1 MTEDRDQAAAAEPAN
16 GLEEEAQLLDAAE
29 QAVQQAIRLA
39 TATTTVPALQHT
51 AHALLQVLKY
61 AAQLGI
67 HLNELTDAVT
77 GREAGAAYVGAE
89 MAALGEMLDR
99 AGPLL
104 AAGPAEIAGR
114 LEAVKAGLPYLDPA
128 PQTVQGTTHQSTL
141 MLPFAAIDRLIA
153 AANLAE
159 VSVVDFATKAIMDAI
174 AHVERGKPTP

>member
-16 GLEEEAQLLDAAE
+16 GLEEESQRLEWAE
-29 QAVQQAIRLA
+29 EAVQQAVRSA
-39 TATTTVPALQHT
+39 ENQGPAMQHM
-51 AHALLQVLKY
+51 AHAVLQVLKY

-77 GREAGAAYVGAE
+77 GREAGAAYVGGE

-99 AGPLL
+99 VGPLL
-104 AAGPAEIAGR
+104 AAGPEEIAGR

-141 MLPFAAIDRLIA
+141 MIPFAEVPRLVA
-153 AANLAE
+153 AANTAGLT
-159 VSVVDFATKAIMDAI
+159 VVEFATEAILDAI
-174 AHVERGKPTP
+174 AAIEQGKSK